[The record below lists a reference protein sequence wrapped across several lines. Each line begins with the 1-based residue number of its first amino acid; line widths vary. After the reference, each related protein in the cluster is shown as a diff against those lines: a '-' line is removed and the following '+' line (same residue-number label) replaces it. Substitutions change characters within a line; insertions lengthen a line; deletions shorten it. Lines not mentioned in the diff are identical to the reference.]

1 MMASSTIISLAILS
15 SLVSTLCPVIGKT
28 WFSVGVRGAL
38 NREWKVRPRRRRFA
52 AMPVVPVARAIDPCD
67 SRVLTAA
74 SMAFRRN
81 VLPQPPHAS
90 RNS

>member
-1 MMASSTIISLAILS
+1 MVASSTIISLAILS
-15 SLVSTLCPVIGKT
+15 SLVRTLCPVIGKT

-52 AMPVVPVARAIDPCD
+52 AMPVVPVARAIDPWD

-74 SMAFRRN
+74 SMAFRIN
-81 VLPQPPHAS
+81 VLQQPSHAS